1 MARAVNPEVEA
12 FARIKVAGIGGS
24 GLNAIDHM
32 IANKVGGVDFLAINT
47 DAQDLHHST
56 ASKKIHIGKN
66 LTKGLGAGMN
76 PEVGRQAA
84 EETKTEIQEALK
96 GADMV
101 FVVCGMGGGTGTG
114 GAPIVAEIAKA
125 QGALTVAVV
134 TKPFSF
140 EGAERARIADE
151 GLDRLSKAVDA
162 VIVIPNDRL
171 LGIIEKQTSFSDAF
185 AMCDNVLHQ
194 AVQGISDLITKP
206 GKINVDFADVRAILQ
221 DAGSALIGIGGATG
235 ESRAVEAAK
244 AAISSPLLDVS
255 IDGAKGVL
263 FSIAGGS
270 DMAMWEVNEAARVI
284 TELIDKEAKVI
295 FGAIHDERLRKGE
308 LKVTVI
314 AASFPDRFAGLN
326 NSPSSQASLLG
337 REHAPSPRFNMPP
350 MSPQG
355 APSSSSPAP
364 SPRPS
369 TISSSRPPS
378 PSRPTNEEETET
390 NEWDS
395 IPAFLRRKK

>member
-1 MARAVNPEVEA
+1 MARAVNPDVEA
-12 FARIKVAGIGGS
+12 FARIKVTGIGGS
-24 GLNAIDHM
+24 GMNAVDYM
-32 IANKVGGVDFLAINT
+32 VANKVSGVDFLAVNS

-56 ASKKIHIGKN
+56 AGKKIHIGKN
-66 LTKGLGAGMN
+66 LTKGLGTGMN
-76 PEVGRQAA
+76 PEIGRQAA

-101 FVVCGMGGGTGTG
+101 FVVCGLGGGTGTG
-114 GAPIVAEIAKA
+114 ASPIVAEIAKA

-140 EGAERARIADE
+140 EGAERARIAEE

-171 LGIIEKQTSFSDAF
+171 LGIIEKQTSFTEAF
-185 AMCDNVLHQ
+185 AMCDNVLRQ
-194 AVQGISDLITKP
+194 AVQGISDLITMP
-206 GKINVDFADVRAILQ
+206 GIINVDFADVRAVLQ
-221 DAGSALIGIGGATG
+221 DAGSALMGIGGATG

-255 IDGAKGVL
+255 IDGAKAVL

-270 DMAMWEVNEAARVI
+270 DMTMWEVNEAARVI
-284 TELIDKEAKVI
+284 TEPIDKEAKVI

-308 LKVTVI
+308 IKVTVI
-314 AASFPDRFAGLN
+314 AASFPDRFVGLN
-326 NSPSSQASLLG
+326 A
-337 REHAPSPRFNMPP
+337 
-350 MSPQG
+350 
-355 APSSSSPAP
+355 SSSSRLNPSQQAAATSP
-364 SPRPS
+364 GGTVSPRPS
-369 TISSSRPPS
+369 ALSSSRPPS
-378 PSRPTNEEETET
+378 PSRNNEEEAET

>member
-1 MARAVNPEVEA
+1 MARAVNPDVEA

-24 GLNAIDHM
+24 GMNAVDFM
-32 IANKVGGVDFLAINT
+32 VANKVSGVDFLAVNS

-56 ASKKIHIGKN
+56 AGKKIHIGKN
-66 LTKGLGAGMN
+66 LTKGLGTGMN
-76 PEVGRQAA
+76 PEIGRQAA

-101 FVVCGMGGGTGTG
+101 FVVCGLGGGTGTG
-114 GAPIVAEIAKA
+114 ASPIVAEIAKA

-151 GLDRLSKAVDA
+151 GLERLNKAVDA

-171 LGIIEKQTSFSDAF
+171 LGIIEKQTSFTDAF
-185 AMCDNVLHQ
+185 AMCDNVLRQ
-194 AVQGISDLITKP
+194 AVQGISDLITMP
-206 GKINVDFADVRAILQ
+206 GIINVDFADVRAILQ

-244 AAISSPLLDVS
+244 GAISSPLLDVS

-284 TELIDKEAKVI
+284 TEPIDKEAKVI

-308 LKVTVI
+308 IKVTVI
-314 AASFPDRFAGLN
+314 AASFPDRFVGIN
-326 NSPSSQASLLG
+326 NG
-337 REHAPSPRFNMPP
+337 GGAPAPRFNPP
-350 MSPQG
+350 PQA
-355 APSSSSPAP
+355 APSSPV
-364 SPRPS
+364 RPS
-369 TISSSRPPS
+369 APLSSSRPPL
-378 PSRPTNEEETET
+378 PSRNTEEEAET

>member
-1 MARAVNPEVEA
+1 MARAVNPDVEA

-24 GLNAIDHM
+24 GLNAVDHM

-76 PEVGRQAA
+76 PEIGRQAA

-151 GLDRLSKAVDA
+151 GLERLSKAVDA

-171 LGIIEKQTSFSDAF
+171 LGIIEKQTSFSEAF
-185 AMCDNVLHQ
+185 AMCDNVLRQ
-194 AVQGISDLITKP
+194 AVQGISDLITMP
-206 GKINVDFADVRAILQ
+206 GIINVDFADVRAVLQ
-221 DAGSALIGIGGATG
+221 DAGSALMGIGGATG

-270 DMAMWEVNEAARVI
+270 DMTMWEVNEAARVI
-284 TELIDKEAKVI
+284 TEPIDKEAKVI

-326 NSPSSQASLLG
+326 NSS
-337 REHAPSPRFNMPP
+337 APQVPLSERGNIPTPRFNMP
-350 MSPQG
+350 SQQ
-355 APSSSSPAP
+355 ATPSSLSSA
-364 SPRPS
+364 SSLRPN
-369 TISSSRPPS
+369 TPSSSRPPIS
-378 PSRPTNEEETET
+378 SRVNEEEAET

>member
-1 MARAVNPEVEA
+1 
-12 FARIKVAGIGGS
+12 
-24 GLNAIDHM
+24 
-32 IANKVGGVDFLAINT
+32 
-47 DAQDLHHST
+47 
-56 ASKKIHIGKN
+56 
-66 LTKGLGAGMN
+66 
-76 PEVGRQAA
+76 
-84 EETKTEIQEALK
+84 
-96 GADMV
+96 MV

-151 GLDRLSKAVDA
+151 GLERLSKAVDA

-171 LGIIEKQTSFSDAF
+171 LGVIERQTSFADAF
-185 AMCDNVLHQ
+185 AMCDNVLRQ
-194 AVQGISDLITKP
+194 AVQGISDLITMP
-206 GKINVDFADVRAILQ
+206 GIINADFADVRAVLQ

-244 AAISSPLLDVS
+244 AAISSPLLDIS

-270 DMAMWEVNEAARVI
+270 DMTMWEVNEAARVI
-284 TELIDKEAKVI
+284 TEPIDKEAKVI

-314 AASFPDRFAGLN
+314 AASLPDQFVGLN
-326 NSPSSQASLLG
+326 SSSVSQASLLERG
-337 REHAPSPRFNMPP
+337 NMSPPRFNASPP
-350 MSPQG
+350 QQA
-355 APSSSSPAP
+355 APSSRSNAV
-364 SPRPS
+364 
-369 TISSSRPPS
+369 SSSRSSS
-378 PSRPTNEEETET
+378 PSRTAEEETET